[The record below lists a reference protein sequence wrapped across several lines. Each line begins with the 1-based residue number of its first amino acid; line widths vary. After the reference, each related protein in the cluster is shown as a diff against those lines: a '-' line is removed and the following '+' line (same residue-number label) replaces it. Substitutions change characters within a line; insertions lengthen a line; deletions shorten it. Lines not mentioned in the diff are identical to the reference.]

1 MPGMKY
7 LHWRGIAELS
17 FARAAASYAYFDP
30 KRRLIRF
37 DPYSIFQATWATADG
52 GQDYTIAVKSGVS
65 PVVIP

>member
-1 MPGMKY
+1 MKY

-37 DPYSIFQATWATADG
+37 DPYSTYSRRPGRRQMVAKTTLLPS
-52 GQDYTIAVKSGVS
+52 K
-65 PVVIP
+65 VVFPQS